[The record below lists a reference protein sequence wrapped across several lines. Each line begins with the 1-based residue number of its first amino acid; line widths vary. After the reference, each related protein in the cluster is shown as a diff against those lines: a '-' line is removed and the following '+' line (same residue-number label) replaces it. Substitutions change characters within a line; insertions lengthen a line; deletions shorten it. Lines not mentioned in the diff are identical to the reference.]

1 MRKFTDAEK
10 RQLQA
15 KINDQQERHNQA
27 VREIA
32 RRRDG
37 KKRES
42 PTFKY
47 GYLVFIIL
55 LLTFSVYILLKGELS
70 VFHRYSAVILV
81 LWFLIDH
88 IADYFTKTGWQ
99 RRVMVTAAR
108 IWSVFALA
116 YGVWILSGVSIPLM
130 AGYVVLVIIFFVL
143 WPGSFWRKIF
153 GKYSRYNLVDGN
165 R

>member
-1 MRKFTDAEK
+1 MRPFTDAEK
-10 RQLQA
+10 QQMQS
-15 KINDQQERHNQA
+15 KIKDEQERQNQA

-37 KKRES
+37 KKPES
-42 PTFKY
+42 PAFKY

-55 LLTFSVYILLKGELS
+55 FLTFNVYILLKGELS
-70 VFHRYSAVILV
+70 VLHRYSAVILV
-81 LWFLIDH
+81 LWFLFDH

-99 RRVMVTAAR
+99 RRVMTAVAR

-116 YGVWILSGVSIPLM
+116 YGVWILSEVSFPLM
-130 AGYVVLVIIFFVL
+130 AVYVVLVIFFFVVR
-143 WPGSFWRKIF
+143 PDSFCRKIF

>member
-1 MRKFTDAEK
+1 MRQFTDAEK
-10 RQLQA
+10 RQLQS
-15 KINDQQERHNQA
+15 KIKDQQERHNQA

-42 PTFKY
+42 PAFKY
-47 GYLVFIIL
+47 GYLVFMIL
-55 LLTFSVYILLKGELS
+55 LLTFSVYILLKGDLS
-70 VFHRYSAVILV
+70 VLHRYSTVIIMLGI
-81 LWFLIDH
+81 LFNH

-108 IWSVFALA
+108 ICYVFGLA
-116 YGVWILSGVSIPLM
+116 CGFWILFEVSIPLM
-130 AGYVVLVIIFFVL
+130 AGYVVLMIIFFVVR
-143 WPGSFWRKIF
+143 PGPFWRNIF

>member
-1 MRKFTDAEK
+1 MRQFTDAEK
-10 RQLQA
+10 RQLQS
-15 KINDQQERHNQA
+15 KIKDQQERHNQA
-27 VREIA
+27 VRDIA

-47 GYLVFIIL
+47 GYLVFIVL
-55 LLTFSVYILLKGELS
+55 LLTFSVYILLKGDLS
-70 VFHRYSAVILV
+70 DLHQYGTVILV
-81 LWFLIDH
+81 LWLLFDH
-88 IADYFTKTGWQ
+88 IAVYLTKTGWQ

-108 IWSVFALA
+108 IWSVFAVA

-143 WPGSFWRKIF
+143 WPGSFWRNIF